1 MLSGPQRLHV
11 DLVVRWDRCRVHQD
25 LEVTLLQQ
33 FIDAGVPGRH
43 MKFFCI
49 VLCSLRDDIA
59 DCNQIRLRNLADPG
73 KIRIVRDRSAAN

>member
-33 FIDAGVPGRH
+33 FIDAGAVSYTHLDVYKRQLMH
-43 MKFFCI
+43 YAVVLTLVFF
-49 VLCSLRDDIA
+49 
-59 DCNQIRLRNLADPG
+59 
-73 KIRIVRDRSAAN
+73 RIVA